1 MESFPSAGLKVLW
14 RVEAGGSWSS
24 PVVAD
29 GRVFLHDVALTHPR
43 AHERVRAFDAA
54 SGRVLWT
61 STYEIDLPDWAYN
74 PEQNGGPC
82 ATPTVIDGKFYA
94 LGCNGDALCFTA
106 ATGELL
112 WRRDLGKDYGVQP
125 CTVRASPLVDGDRVI
140 LGVGG
145 KPDACLIAL
154 DRNTGREVW
163 KALNEAVANS
173 TPAII
178 TAGGTRQLIAWTGDS
193 ISSLDPA
200 TGRIYWREAMK
211 TSNNDDNSTP
221 VCSGDSLLVS
231 GLMFKLDADKP
242 GARVIW
248 PENRVVTKR
257 ILTATSTPCLAGD
270 LVYSVNT
277 RGELVCLDAH
287 TGQQI
292 WATDK
297 VTARKTGPCIHI
309 TPNGDAAFL
318 YTDEGMLIRAKLT
331 RAGYEEISRTKLIEP
346 FYAFAGHKLA
356 WAPPAYANR
365 CIFVCNEQELICVS
379 LAAKS
384 P

>member
-1 MESFPSAGLKVLW
+1 V
-14 RVEAGGSWSS
+14 
-24 PVVAD
+24 
-29 GRVFLHDVALTHPR
+29 
-43 AHERVRAFDAA
+43 A
-54 SGRVLWT
+54 SG
-61 STYEIDLPDWAYN
+61 
-74 PEQNGGPC
+74 
-82 ATPTVIDGKFYA
+82 F
-94 LGCNGDALCFTA
+94 
-106 ATGELL
+106 
-112 WRRDLGKDYGVQP
+112 GKDYGAQP
-125 CTVRASPLVDGDRVI
+125 CTCRASPLVDGDRVI

-178 TAGGTRQLIAWTGDS
+178 TAGGARQLIAWTGDS
-193 ISSLDPA
+193 ISSLDPV
-200 TGRIYWREAMK
+200 TGKIYWREAMK
-211 TSNNDDNSTP
+211 TSNNDDNATP
-221 VCSGDSLLVS
+221 VCAGDLLLVS

-248 PENRVVTKR
+248 PENCAVTKR
-257 ILTATSTPCLAGD
+257 ILTATSTPWLAGD

-277 RGELVCLDAH
+277 RGELVCLDAQ
-287 TGQQI
+287 TGERI
-292 WATDK
+292 WATEK

-309 TPNGDAAFL
+309 TPHGDAAFL

-331 RAGYEEISRTKLIEP
+331 RAGYQEISRTKLIEP
-346 FYAFAGHKLA
+346 FYLFGGHKLA

-365 CIFVCNEQELICVS
+365 CIFVCNKQELICVS
-379 LAAKS
+379 LAATS